1 MTKPTAERVQK
12 HRQAL
17 RAAGLRPVQIWVPDT
32 RRAGF
37 AAECRRQ
44 SLRVARSRTKIRF
57 SAGWSRWP
65 IPTAG
70 VDRGFALCAVVTW

>member
-1 MTKPTAERVQK
+1 MSTPTAERVKK

-44 SLRVARSRTKIRF
+44 SLRLASDAAARADDDALHALLAQTTDTG
-57 SAGWSRWP
+57 GWR
-65 IPTAG
+65 
-70 VDRGFALCAVVTW
+70 